1 MNLEPKDII
10 QIILTII
17 SIIVAIRI
25 PVRISWNQRY
35 ENMAATYQ
43 SIEFAAALQNVIS
56 FYYHVCDCD
65 VTRIHAEYKKI
76 FLKDF
81 PDYNSLNFNG
91 DSSQV
96 LHYQRRF
103 LVEFFCEMDICARHS
118 RSLRKLIQKEYT
130 EREANLIKILMYM
143 DKALDND
150 SDMFMNIK
158 SISNEHFGRAKGIN
172 AYLSHLASLLKDTGK
187 QMKF

>member
-1 MNLEPKDII
+1 
-10 QIILTII
+10 
-17 SIIVAIRI
+17 
-25 PVRISWNQRY
+25 
-35 ENMAATYQ
+35 
-43 SIEFAAALQNVIS
+43 
-56 FYYHVCDCD
+56 
-65 VTRIHAEYKKI
+65 
-76 FLKDF
+76 
-81 PDYNSLNFNG
+81 
-91 DSSQV
+91 
-96 LHYQRRF
+96 
-103 LVEFFCEMDICARHS
+103 MDICARHS